1 VATHVAFYYA
11 VMLAPRCDSGAL
23 RLKLGYD
30 CIGAGGAT
38 GLGLRLAHPKTPTL
52 TMLVL
57 PIAERS
63 NRKIRDLGLMCWTGW
78 ARASTTWLQVAKLIL
93 IAAVFSRTLPGAQ
106 VWTLCRKAL
115 VCNMCPVGPIWL
127 LM

>member
-1 VATHVAFYYA
+1 MQTARLKLKQKGMADSVFSSRYTHTHTRTDTHTHQPLLDFCFVATHVAFYYA

-38 GLGLRLAHPKTPTL
+38 CLGLRLAHPKTPTL

-78 ARASTTWLQVAKLIL
+78 A
-93 IAAVFSRTLPGAQ
+93 
-106 VWTLCRKAL
+106 
-115 VCNMCPVGPIWL
+115 
-127 LM
+127 